1 MFWLLQ
7 LIVVGGG
14 GRVVLVLLL
23 MFFASEQQKRGK
35 NLYIQTPDQLPLAAT
50 IFTNNDNTNAGD
62 NDCSIIMISLLN
74 NCNAVEN
81 SGRQGRLIG
90 SLCI

>member
-23 MFFASEQQKRGK
+23 MFFASEQQERGK
-35 NLYIQTPDQLPLAAT
+35 NLYIQTPDQPPLAAT
-50 IFTNNDNTNAGD
+50 IFNNIINTD
-62 NDCSIIMISLLN
+62 L
-74 NCNAVEN
+74 V
-81 SGRQGRLIG
+81 
-90 SLCI
+90 